1 MARLSTHVLDTSSGR
16 PAAGL
21 RIELHRLD
29 QDGPPRHLKTVT
41 TNADGR
47 TDEPLLVGEAVAAGT
62 YRLTFHVGEYF
73 ANAGSPDACRFLRE
87 VPVVFGIDDPAGS
100 YHVPLLVS
108 PWSYSTYR
116 GS

>member
-1 MARLSTHVLDTSSGR
+1 MGRISTHVLDTAGGK

-21 RIELHRLD
+21 RVILTKLD
-29 QDGPPRHLKTVT
+29 GAPAVMAEAM

-47 TDEPLLVGEAVAAGT
+47 TDKPLLEGAAFRSGA
-62 YRLTFHVGEYF
+62 YELTFHVGEYF
-73 ANAGSPDACRFLRE
+73 RAQGTPLADPPFLDVIPLRFSIADDA
-87 VPVVFGIDDPAGS
+87 D

-108 PWSYSTYR
+108 PFGYSTYR